1 MTEQKQNPEQVAG
14 GGLGK
19 VVGRVKEAIG
29 SAMGNDTLSAEGHAQ
44 QVQADTE
51 REAAEL
57 AKEAAAKEERADLTA
72 ERTET
77 EGRREQLEGEL
88 ALEQR
93 EDEIEGAEGSAIAAA
108 DERAHEESMDAEHR
122 RHAEESDADRQ
133 ERIARTREVSE
144 LEEAERLRAEAEQAA
159 ANAGAIDPEGKN

>member
-1 MTEQKQNPEQVAG
+1 MTEQQRSSEQLAG

-29 SAMGNDTLSAEGHAQ
+29 SAIGNDTLSGEGRAQ
-44 QVQADTE
+44 QVQAETE

-57 AKEAAAKEERADLTA
+57 AKEAAAREERADLVA

-77 EGRREQLEGEL
+77 EARREQLEGEL
-88 ALEQR
+88 AVERR
-93 EDEIEGAEGSAIAAA
+93 EDEIEDAENSVVAAA
-108 DERAHEESMDAEHR
+108 QEGAHEEKMDAEHR
-122 RHAEESDADRQ
+122 RRGEESEADGQ

-144 LEEAERLRAEAEQAA
+144 LEKAEHLRAEAEQAA
-159 ANAGAIDPEGKN
+159 QKAAALDPEEKN

>member
-1 MTEQKQNPEQVAG
+1 MTEQKQGPEQVAG

-19 VVGRVKEAIG
+19 AVGRVKEAIG
-29 SAMGNDTLSAEGHAQ
+29 SAIGNETLSGEGRAQ
-44 QVQADTE
+44 QVQVETE

-72 ERTET
+72 ERVETET
-77 EGRREQLEGEL
+77 RREQLEGEL

-93 EDEIEGAEGSAIAAA
+93 EDEIEGAEGSAVAAA
-108 DERAHEESMDAEHR
+108 QERSHEESMDAEHR
-122 RHAEESDADRQ
+122 RRAEESDADRQ

-144 LEEAERLRAEAEQAA
+144 LDEAGRLRAEAEQAA
-159 ANAGAIDPEGKN
+159 QNAAAIDPEEKN

>member
-1 MTEQKQNPEQVAG
+1 MTEQQQKSEQVAG

-29 SAMGNDTLSAEGHAQ
+29 SAIGNDTLSGEGRAQ
-44 QVQADTE
+44 QVQVETE

-57 AKEAAAKEERADLTA
+57 AKDAAAKEERADLAA

-77 EGRREQLEGEL
+77 EARREQLEGEL
-88 ALEQR
+88 AVERR
-93 EDEIEGAEGSAIAAA
+93 EDEIEDAKGSVVAAA
-108 DERAHEESMDAEHR
+108 QEGAHEEKMDAEHR
-122 RHAEESDADRQ
+122 RRGEESEADAQ

-144 LEEAERLRAEAEQAA
+144 LEKAAQLRAEAEQAA
-159 ANAGAIDPEGKN
+159 QKAAALDPEEKN